1 MVVGQSMNLN
11 TDSGPLSS
19 SSRACCCMQALEYQ
33 MQQGVADAARQDLYL
48 MPLAAQHE
56 YDPEL
61 HSNVCVLKLLQ
72 PV

>member
-1 MVVGQSMNLN
+1 MCQFMSVVFSSM
-11 TDSGPLSS
+11 SWCS
-19 SSRACCCMQALEYQ
+19 QALEYQ

-56 YDPEL
+56 YGAEL
-61 HSNVCVLKLLQ
+61 HSNFCVLKLLQ

>member
-1 MVVGQSMNLN
+1 MQ
-11 TDSGPLSS
+11 
-19 SSRACCCMQALEYQ
+19 ACLQALEYQ

-56 YDPEL
+56 YGPEL
-61 HSNVCVLKLLQ
+61 HSTVCVLKLLQ

>member
-1 MVVGQSMNLN
+1 MPWCL
-11 TDSGPLSS
+11 
-19 SSRACCCMQALEYQ
+19 QALEYQ
-33 MQQGVADAARQDLYL
+33 MQQGVADAARQDLYV

-56 YDPEL
+56 YGAEL